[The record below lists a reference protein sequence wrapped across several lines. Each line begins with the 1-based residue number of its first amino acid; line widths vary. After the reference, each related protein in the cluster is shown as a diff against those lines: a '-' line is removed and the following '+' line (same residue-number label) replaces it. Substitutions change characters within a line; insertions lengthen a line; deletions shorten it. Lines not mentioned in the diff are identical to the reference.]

1 MKTFGFTSRV
11 LTLALWLLAALIAI
25 AGVAAFQYRAGVAEL
40 QQWADETDTLLAE
53 KLGQHDAHMTALAA
67 VIRMSPEEPSA
78 SVQGLAQSITGFYP
92 RIAEIATIRIE
103 GGIAHVTGYG
113 KADGAN
119 IEGDLPSDTL
129 PNLKKPGETD
139 IRPVEGQP
147 AYFITKLV
155 EPGRLLRLRIDA
167 ASLIGTDRTQGDYRL
182 VLSLGDTFLFTHG
195 AEGTPLMTAEAGFSA
210 SNSAQPLH
218 LEITRGFTLAELLP
232 LRFILPL
239 LLALAAVGW
248 LVTQYRNASRERR
261 RQELRAT
268 LLEQEA
274 RLAHAGRV
282 NALGE
287 MASGI
292 AHELA
297 QPVAAMLSQSQA
309 ARRALTQE
317 RQDILEQA
325 LDANIREAKRAGD
338 ILGRMRAYISG
349 AEARMET
356 MRLDEALL
364 GAIRLIEADLAAR
377 GIRLDISIAEPSC
390 RIAIDVISFQQVV
403 HNLIRNAADALA
415 GRPDALI
422 TLRARQDGGQAV
434 ITITDNGPGIEPAA
448 LTRIFDPFFTTKPD
462 GMGLGLPLSARLI
475 EKMEGTLEAE
485 NDGGARFTIR
495 LPAQSPPGDTA

>member
-11 LTLALWLLAALIAI
+11 LKLALWLLAALIAI
-25 AGVAAFQYRAGVAEL
+25 AGVAAFQYRAGVADL

-78 SVQGLAQSITGFYP
+78 SVQGLAHSITSFYP
-92 RIAEIATIRIE
+92 RIAEISTIRIA
-103 GGIAHVTGYG
+103 GDNAHVTDYG
-113 KADGAN
+113 KADGPVAV
-119 IEGDLPSDTL
+119 GDMQSAALPAL
-129 PNLKKPGETD
+129 GRPGETA
-139 IRPVEGQP
+139 IRPLEGQS
-147 AYFITKLV
+147 AYEIYKLV
-155 EPGRLLRLRIDA
+155 EPGRQLRLRIDA
-167 ASLIGTDRTQGDYRL
+167 AGLVGTDRVPPDYAL
-182 VLSLGDTFLFTHG
+182 ALSLGDARLFARAADG
-195 AEGTPLMTAEAGFSA
+195 IPLLTATTGFSVGNA
-210 SNSAQPLH
+210 AQPLH
-218 LEITRGFTLAELLP
+218 LDITRGFTASELLP
-232 LRFILPL
+232 LRLLLPL
-239 LLALAAVGW
+239 LLALAAMLW

-309 ARRALTQE
+309 ARRALAQA

-349 AEARMET
+349 AEARMEP
-356 MRLDEALL
+356 MRLDEALS

-377 GIRLDISIAEPSC
+377 GIGLDISIAEPSC
-390 RIAIDVISFQQVV
+390 RIAIDVISFQQVI

-415 GRPDALI
+415 GRPDPLI

-434 ITITDNGPGIEPAA
+434 ITIADNGPGIEPAA
-448 LTRIFDPFFTTKPD
+448 LDRIFDPFFTTKPD

-475 EKMEGTLEAE
+475 EKMDGTLEAE

-495 LPAQSPPGDTA
+495 LPAQNPAGETA